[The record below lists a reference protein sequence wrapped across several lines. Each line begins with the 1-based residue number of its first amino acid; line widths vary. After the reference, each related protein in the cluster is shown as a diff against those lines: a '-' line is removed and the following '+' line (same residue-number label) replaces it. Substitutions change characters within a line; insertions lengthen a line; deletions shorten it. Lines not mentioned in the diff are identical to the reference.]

1 MSTRKAAGQDSFLGA
16 LLGMAIGDALG
27 MPVEGLAA
35 DAIRAEVGRIDG
47 YRSRL
52 LADGQEIKPG
62 EFTDESEIALCI
74 VESLTTNQ
82 GELDAEN
89 IGARMLFLAKGD
101 SKRWVRGD
109 TLNALAEAESTLQFW
124 VPIDE
129 DGPAT
134 GDVASRGV
142 PIGLLHAIGN
152 LHAYALREDAET
164 VTRLTHGSPA
174 AIAAT
179 TAVAFAVQLAARG
192 ETPVSEWAANTA
204 EFLGGGGLASKLAM
218 VDQLILS
225 KSDAESAFEM
235 IGPGIS
241 ATESVSSAFYA
252 AMSAESFEDAVFQ
265 AVNAGGAA
273 DTRGAIAGALYG
285 AKVGVSGIPQS
296 LIDGL
301 ESRIYVSL
309 AAPWFHKVALRH
321 AGQVIDL
328 RPRFDG
334 GSI

>member
-1 MSTRKAAGQDSFLGA
+1 
-16 LLGMAIGDALG
+16 
-27 MPVEGLAA
+27 
-35 DAIRAEVGRIDG
+35 
-47 YRSRL
+47 
-52 LADGQEIKPG
+52 
-62 EFTDESEIALCI
+62 
-74 VESLTTNQ
+74 
-82 GELDAEN
+82 
-89 IGARMLFLAKGD
+89 
-101 SKRWVRGD
+101 
-109 TLNALAEAESTLQFW
+109 
-124 VPIDE
+124 
-129 DGPAT
+129 
-134 GDVASRGV
+134 
-142 PIGLLHAIGN
+142 
-152 LHAYALREDAET
+152 
-164 VTRLTHGSPA
+164 
-174 AIAAT
+174 
-179 TAVAFAVQLAARG
+179 
-192 ETPVSEWAANTA
+192 
-204 EFLGGGGLASKLAM
+204 M

-309 AAPWFHKVALRH
+309 AAPWFHKVALGH